1 MTMST
6 TRKTT
11 LRARD
16 LSCPSCVAKI
26 EKALDSLDGVS
37 EAKVHFETGRI
48 VVVHDAAKAT
58 QDALVAAV
66 ANAGYTAKVSAF

>member
-1 MTMST
+1 MTTTT

-11 LRARD
+11 LRATD

-26 EKALDSLDGVS
+26 EKALTTLPGVE

-48 VVVHDAAKAT
+48 VVQHDASSAT
-58 QDALVAAV
+58 ANDLVAAI
-66 ANAGYTAKVSAF
+66 ARAGYQARVSAI